1 MNRTSTKVVARIQ
14 SFRPTNL
21 VSESL
26 TLHGSPCSATRENL
40 NKTLV
45 KNDNPK
51 FSYRNNENYEIHHG
65 RFSNKHVELVYTK
78 YEVKRSII
86 KEGGCIQP
94 FNPVF
99 DTLTVALFF
108 VWGRHPAG
116 RGNVFGVFLIKQKL
130 AKLLSQAVETRQH

>member
-1 MNRTSTKVVARIQ
+1 MSFFEKKRHVKDTLCRIPLRFFLVALQ
-14 SFRPTNL
+14 
-21 VSESL
+21 
-26 TLHGSPCSATRENL
+26 GSPCSATRENL

-51 FSYRNNENYEIHHG
+51 FSYRNNENYEIHHR

-94 FNPVF
+94 FRAQNPVF
-99 DTLTVALFF
+99 DTLTREV
-108 VWGRHPAG
+108 G
-116 RGNVFGVFLIKQKL
+116 FLQ
-130 AKLLSQAVETRQH
+130 RC